1 MIGSLPGKVKVLT
14 FRTNFP
20 PRLPSHNSRD
30 HAMQLKNPTI
40 TQDSRPLTARS
51 SDIETNIILLTS
63 AEIDPRKLPH
73 GATLRARL
81 TRAGRTL
88 DAKPFATDLPN
99 ALGSRM
105 AVAAVTP
112 ALSSFELLTLAR
124 ELVAAHTATR
134 LPKRLAIACIGL
146 APAEAGRA
154 CEALVAASLAA
165 AFALPTYKSRRGKTP
180 RLATIHIYGHRQP
193 DGYARSLAEAK
204 GNNLA
209 RYLTALPPNE
219 LTPGRYRQRVARLA
233 RDYGWS
239 LKFLDQKQLRRRG
252 AGAFLAV
259 AQGSPELDAGILKL
273 SYRPKKKTAQR
284 PLALVGKGI
293 CFDTGGTNLKS
304 ARHMHGM
311 HEDMEGS
318 AVALGTLLALTELK
332 VDFPVDCWLA
342 LAQNHIGPKAY
353 KQNDVVTAANGTT
366 IEIVHTD
373 AEGRMVLADT
383 LHFASQRKPRLIVD
397 YATLTGACVSALSTR
412 LSGAVTNRREFI
424 PTIIAAGWASGERV
438 WPFPLEGDFEKALKS
453 DIADI
458 KQCTLEGSA
467 DHILAAVFLRKFIAH
482 DVPWVHVDL
491 SAGNH
496 KNGLAHIPTD
506 ITGFGV
512 RFTLN
517 LLFDQQ
523 ILGTIK
529 TPVPP
534 A

>member
-1 MIGSLPGKVKVLT
+1 
-14 FRTNFP
+14 
-20 PRLPSHNSRD
+20 
-30 HAMQLKNPTI
+30 MQLRNPKI
-40 TQDSRPLTARS
+40 TQDSRTLTAKS
-51 SDIETNIILLTS
+51 CEIETNIILLV
-63 AEIDPRKLPH
+63 AAGPAPFAHAPH
-73 GATLRARL
+73 GAALVQRL
-81 TRAGRTL
+81 ARAGRTL
-88 DAKPFATDLPN
+88 GDAKPFVIDLPSTM
-99 ALGSRM
+99 GSRL
-105 AVAAVTP
+105 ATAAVTP

-124 ELVAAHTATR
+124 QLVAAHTAHR
-134 LPKRLAIACIGL
+134 LPKRLAIACLGL
-146 APAEAGRA
+146 APAEAERA
-154 CEALVAASLAA
+154 CEAVVTATLSA
-165 AFALPTYKSRRGKTP
+165 AFALPDYKSHREKSP
-180 RLATIHIYGHRQP
+180 RLEEIRIYGHRDP
-193 DGYARSLAEAK
+193 TGYRRSLAEAS

-209 RYLTALPPNE
+209 RWLTALPPNE
-219 LTPGRYRQRVARLA
+219 LTPGRYRRQVAQLA
-233 RDYGWS
+233 RRYGWTTT
-239 LKFLDQKQLRRRG
+239 FLDQKKLRARG

-259 AQGSPELDAGILKL
+259 AQGSPEADAGIVRLR
-273 SYRPKKKTAQR
+273 YRPRRKTTKP

-293 CFDTGGTNLKS
+293 CFDTGGTNLKT

-366 IEIVHTD
+366 IEVVHTD

-383 LHFASQRKPRLIVD
+383 LYFASQQRPRLIVD
-397 YATLTGACVSALSTR
+397 YATLTGACVGALSTR
-412 LSGAVTNRREFI
+412 LSGALTNRVEFI
-424 PTIIAAGWASGERV
+424 PVLIAAGWASGERV
-438 WPFPLEGDFEKALKS
+438 WPFPLETDFEKALKS
-453 DIADI
+453 DVADI
-458 KQCTLEGSA
+458 KQCTLESDA

-482 DVPWVHVDL
+482 DTPWVHIDL

-496 KNGLAHIPTD
+496 KGGLAHIPTA

-523 ILGTIK
+523 LW
-529 TPVPP
+529 